1 MPFIVFANCG
11 TAFGANFH
19 LANISGEHNFPSFF
33 SSQIALALRTLL
45 CMSGVSGTIELL
57 VIERMVDD
65 GAAELQL
72 PFEINQKYSQ
82 ELNDSMKRL

>member
-1 MPFIVFANCG
+1 
-11 TAFGANFH
+11 
-19 LANISGEHNFPSFF
+19 
-33 SSQIALALRTLL
+33 
-45 CMSGVSGTIELL
+45 MSGVSGTIELL